1 MDILEKYADILTP
14 KDLQEILH
22 SSRNTIYKF
31 LNNGTIPSVRLG
43 DKILIPKA
51 DIINFFMLNRK
62 DYDNEQDKET
72 GQKS

>member
-1 MDILEKYADILTP
+1 MDILEKYDDILTP

-22 SSRNTIYKF
+22 SSRNTVYKF

-51 DIINFFMLNRK
+51 DIINFFMLHRK

>member
-1 MDILEKYADILTP
+1 MMIFLHPKIFKKYFTP
-14 KDLQEILH
+14 A
-22 SSRNTIYKF
+22 
-31 LNNGTIPSVRLG
+31 GTIPSVRLG

-72 GQKS
+72 RQKS